1 MKLLA
6 RYVSKFVLGAI
17 VLVLMVLLTIDVV
30 AAIVDGAEDI
40 LNDYHFSD
48 VLIHVGLTL
57 PSRIYQ
63 NIPFA
68 TLIGCLIGLGVLAGN
83 SELVVMRA
91 AGVSLLN
98 ISGFVARPVLLIV
111 IVGLAIGN
119 LIVPYTDQWADSR
132 KTLLRGARQDLADTS
147 GIWNREG
154 NEFVQFNAV
163 YPNGRLFGVTRYRF
177 NDEGKI
183 EEVSFATQVS
193 YQEGHWLEEGG
204 VITRFSDSATEVD
217 SFVTRIWESELSP
230 DLLQLLSMVTES
242 LSIGSLYNYASYLD
256 DQGQES
262 AIFWLA
268 FWDKVLQPLTVLSL
282 VLIAL
287 SFIFGPLREA
297 TMGYQIFAGVVVGI
311 IFQTSQEL
319 LGPSS
324 LVFGFPP
331 FLAVLTPALICALI
345 GVILLR
351 RAA

>member
-1 MKLLA
+1 MKQLS
-6 RYVSKFVLGAI
+6 RYVRNFVLGAI
-17 VLVLMVLLTIDVV
+17 VMVLLVLLAIDVV
-30 AAIVDGAEDI
+30 AAIVDGAGDI
-40 LNDYHFSD
+40 LNDYRFTD
-48 VLIHVGLTL
+48 VLINVGLTL

-98 ISGFVARPVLLIV
+98 ITGFVARAVLLV
-111 IVGLAIGN
+111 IIIGQAIGN
-119 LIVPYTDQWADSR
+119 LVVPYTDQWADSR
-132 KTLLRGARQDLADTS
+132 KTLLRGARQDLAGIS

-154 NEFVQFNAV
+154 NEFVHFNAV
-163 YPNGRLFGVTRYRF
+163 YPNGQLYGVTRYRF
-177 NDEGKI
+177 SDKGKI
-183 EEVSFATQVS
+183 EEVSFTTQVS
-193 YQEGHWLEEGG
+193 HQDGYWLEEGG
-204 VITRFSDSATEVD
+204 VLTRFLDNSTEVD
-217 SFVTRIWESELSP
+217 SFETRIWKSELSP
-230 DLLQLLSMVTES
+230 DLLQLLSMVPES

-256 DQGQES
+256 NQGQGS

-268 FWDKVLQPLTVLSL
+268 FWTKILQPFTVLSL

-297 TMGYQIFAGVVVGI
+297 TMGYRIFAGVVVGI
-311 IFQTSQEL
+311 AFQTSQAL

-331 FLAVLTPALICALI
+331 FLAVLMPALVCSLI